1 MAGRS
6 WSRWGPQWLALA
18 AVVALAAA
26 LRLVG
31 IRHGLPFP
39 LLDPDEASIVP
50 RAWRMVHGGGL
61 DPRWFD
67 YPTGLM
73 YALAPFQAW
82 QHEPS
87 YLAARLVVAAFGVGA
102 VAGSWWLG
110 RVAYGRTAGLVA
122 AAAVAVCSTHV
133 AYSHAAVTDVPLT
146 AAIAVSLAL
155 AVTGRLEWAGLA
167 AGVAA
172 GFKYP
177 GALLAV
183 PLVIVG
189 FGQWRRLAVSL
200 GLLVAGF
207 ALTSPFVLLHPHA
220 AWADASR
227 VNRLARAGWLGFE
240 HDGSAPVAF
249 AHRLW
254 GGLGPVLLIAAA
266 GLAVALWRRRRADVV
281 LASFVLAYAL
291 TLMPLHAHFDRY
303 VLPLVPP
310 LGALAGR
317 VRVLVPLTLALLVV
331 PLLWSIR
338 ADRNLTMRDTRVA
351 AHAWVERNLAQ
362 GAAVAADS
370 STPPL
375 AGFRV
380 LPLQLPGPG
389 RASDRNRD
397 VARLRRQ
404 GIRYVLVTGAVEDRV
419 LAAAADYPRETG
431 FLHSLERERLVYRVG
446 PGNGLVG
453 PWVRIYRLYPSGP

>member
-1 MAGRS
+1 MR
-6 WSRWGPQWLALA
+6 RREPWLALA
-18 AVVALAAA
+18 AILALAAV

-31 IRHGLPFP
+31 IRYGLPFP

-61 DPRWFD
+61 DPHWFD
-67 YPTGLM
+67 YPSGLM
-73 YALAPFQAW
+73 YVLAPFQAW

-110 RVAYGRTAGLVA
+110 QVAYGRRAALVA

-133 AYSHAAVTDVPLT
+133 AYSHVAVTDVPLT

-167 AGVAA
+167 AGVAT

-177 GALLAV
+177 GVLLAV
-183 PLVIVG
+183 PLVVVG
-189 FGQWRRLAVSL
+189 FRELRRLAVSL

-207 ALTSPFVLLHPHA
+207 VLTSPFVFLHPRE

-240 HDGSAPVAF
+240 HDGSAPTAF

-254 GGLGPVLLIAAA
+254 GGLGPVLLIAVA
-266 GLAVALWRRRRADVV
+266 GLAIALWRRRRADLV
-281 LASFVLAYAL
+281 LASFALAYGL
-291 TLMPLHAHFDRY
+291 TLLPVHAHFGRY

-317 VRVLVPLTLALLVV
+317 LRPLVPLTLALLVI
-331 PLLWSIR
+331 PLVWSIR
-338 ADRNLTMRDTRVA
+338 ADRTLTREDTRIS
-351 AHAWVERNLAQ
+351 AHVWIERNLPR
-362 GAAVAADS
+362 GAALAADS

-375 AGFRV
+375 AGLRV
-380 LPLQLPGPG
+380 LRLALPGPG
-389 RASDRNRD
+389 RASDPNRD
-397 VARLRRQ
+397 VGRLRRQ
-404 GIRYVLVTGAVEDRV
+404 GIAYVAVTGAVEDRV
-419 LAAAADYPRETG
+419 LAAASDYPRETG
-431 FLHSLERERLVYRVG
+431 FLRALRSQQLVFRVE
-446 PGNGLVG
+446 PGRGLVG
-453 PWVRIYRLYPSGP
+453 PWVRVYRLYPSRP

>member
-1 MAGRS
+1 VHRRFGS
-6 WSRWGPQWLALA
+6 LPGPPWLAPAAILGLA
-18 AVVALAAA
+18 AL

-61 DPRWFD
+61 DPHWFD
-67 YPTGLM
+67 YPSGLM
-73 YALAPFQAW
+73 YVLAPFQAW
-82 QHEPS
+82 EHEPS

-110 RVAYGRTAGLVA
+110 RVAYGRRAGLVA
-122 AAAVAVCSTHV
+122 GAAVAVCSLHV
-133 AYSHAAVTDVPLT
+133 AYSHVAVTDVPLT

-167 AGVAA
+167 AGVAT

-177 GALLAV
+177 GVLLAV
-183 PLVIVG
+183 PLAVVG
-189 FGQWRRLAVSL
+189 FRQLRRLAVSL
-200 GLLVAGF
+200 LLLVAGF
-207 ALTSPFVLLHPHA
+207 AITSPFVFLDPHQ

-254 GGLGPVLLIAAA
+254 SGLGPVLVIALA
-266 GLAVALWRRRRADVV
+266 GLAIALWRRRRADLV
-281 LASFVLAYAL
+281 LASFALAYSL
-291 TLMPLHAHFDRY
+291 TLLPLHAHFGRY

-317 VRVLVPLTLALLVV
+317 LRTLVPLTLALLVV
-331 PLLWSIR
+331 PLVWSIR
-338 ADRNLTMRDTRVA
+338 DDRTLTKTDTRVA
-351 AHAWVERNLAQ
+351 AHAWIEHNLPP
-362 GAAVAADS
+362 GAALAADS

-380 LPLQLPGPG
+380 LPLALPGPG
-389 RASDRNRD
+389 RPSDPNRD

-404 GIRYVLVTGAVEDRV
+404 GIRYVVVTGAVEDRV
-419 LAAAADYPRETG
+419 LAATGDYPRETG
-431 FLHSLERERLVYRVG
+431 FLHALERVQPVFG
-446 PGNGLVG
+446 VAPGNGLVG
-453 PWVRIYRLYPSGP
+453 PWVRVYRLYPSAA

>member
-1 MAGRS
+1 MR
-6 WSRWGPQWLALA
+6 GPAWLALA
-18 AVVALAAA
+18 AILVLAAV

-31 IRHGLPFP
+31 IRYGLPFP

-67 YPTGLM
+67 YPSGLM
-73 YALAPFQAW
+73 YVLAPFQAW
-82 QHEPS
+82 EHGPS

-110 RVAYGRTAGLVA
+110 RVAYGRRAGLVA

-133 AYSHAAVTDVPLT
+133 AYSHVAVTDVPLT
-146 AAIAVSLAL
+146 AAVAVSLAL

-167 AGVAA
+167 AGVAT

-177 GALLAV
+177 GVLLVVPLAV
-183 PLVIVG
+183 VG
-189 FGQWRRLAVSL
+189 FRQLRRLAVSF
-200 GLLVAGF
+200 GLLVVGF
-207 ALTSPFVLLHPHA
+207 AVTSPFVLVHPRQ

-240 HDGSAPVAF
+240 HDGSAPAAF

-254 GGLGPVLLIAAA
+254 SGLGPVLVIAVA
-266 GLAVALWRRRRADVV
+266 GLAIALWRRRRADLV
-281 LASFVLAYAL
+281 LASFTLAYGVSL
-291 TLMPLHAHFDRY
+291 LPLHAHFGRY

-317 VRVLVPLTLALLVV
+317 LRALVPLTLVLLVV
-331 PLLWSIR
+331 PLVWSIR
-338 ADRNLTMRDTRVA
+338 DDRTLTGRDTRVA
-351 AHAWVERNLAQ
+351 AQAWLEHNLPA
-362 GAAVAADS
+362 GAALAADS

-375 AGFRV
+375 PGLRV
-380 LPLQLPGPG
+380 LPLALPGPG
-389 RASDRNRD
+389 RPSDPNRD
-397 VARLRRQ
+397 VSRLRRQ
-404 GIRYVLVTGAVEDRV
+404 GIRYVVVTGAVEDRV
-419 LAAAADYPRETG
+419 LAAASNYPRETA
-431 FLHSLERERLVYRVG
+431 FLRALRGDRLVYRVG
-446 PGNGLVG
+446 PGGGLVG
-453 PWVRIYRLYPSGP
+453 PWLRVYRLYPSGP

>member
-1 MAGRS
+1 MR
-6 WSRWGPQWLALA
+6 RRGPLWLALA
-18 AVVALAAA
+18 AILVLAAV

-31 IRHGLPFP
+31 IRYGLPFP

-50 RAWRMVHGGGL
+50 RSWRMVHGGGL
-61 DPRWFD
+61 DPHWFD
-67 YPTGLM
+67 YPSGLM
-73 YALAPFQAW
+73 YVLAPFQAW

-110 RVAYGRTAGLVA
+110 SVAYGRRAALVA

-133 AYSHAAVTDVPLT
+133 AYSHVAVTDVPLT
-146 AAIAVSLAL
+146 AAIAVSLGL

-167 AGVAA
+167 AGVAT

-177 GALLAV
+177 GVLLIVPLAV
-183 PLVIVG
+183 VG
-189 FGQWRRLAVSL
+189 YHQLKRLAVSL
-200 GLLVAGF
+200 ALVVVGF
-207 ALTSPFVLLHPHA
+207 VVTSPFVFLHPSQ

-254 GGLGPVLLIAAA
+254 GGLGPVLAIAVA
-266 GLAVALWRRRRADVV
+266 GLAIALWRRRRADLV
-281 LASFVLAYAL
+281 LASFTLAYSL
-291 TLMPLHAHFDRY
+291 TLLPLHAHFGRY

-317 VRVLVPLTLALLVV
+317 LRPLVPLTLALLVI
-331 PLLWSIR
+331 PLVWSIR
-338 ADRNLTMRDTRVA
+338 ADRALTRHDTRVA
-351 AHAWVERNLAQ
+351 AHAWIERHLPRGSAL
-362 GAAVAADS
+362 AADS

-375 AGFRV
+375 AGLRV
-380 LPLQLPGPG
+380 LPLALPGPG
-389 RASDRNRD
+389 RPSDPNRD
-397 VARLRRQ
+397 VARLRSQ
-404 GIRYVLVTGAVEDRV
+404 GIRYVVVTGAVEDRIQ
-419 LAAAADYPRETG
+419 AAASDYPSETR
-431 FLHSLERERLVYRVG
+431 FLRALGSQRLVYGVR

-453 PWVRIYRLYPSGP
+453 PWVRVYRLYPSRP

>member
-1 MAGRS
+1 MTRRLGS
-6 WSRWGPQWLALA
+6 LPGPAWLALA
-18 AVVALAAA
+18 AILVLAGV

-31 IRHGLPFP
+31 IRYGLPFP

-61 DPRWFD
+61 DPHWFD
-67 YPTGLM
+67 YPSGLM
-73 YALAPFQAW
+73 YLLAPFQAW

-87 YLAARLVVAAFGVGA
+87 YLAARLVVAVFGVGA
-102 VAGSWWLG
+102 VGAAWWLG
-110 RVAYGRTAGLVA
+110 RVAYGRRAGLVA
-122 AAAVAVCSTHV
+122 ATAVAVCSTHV
-133 AYSHAAVTDVPLT
+133 AYSHVAVTDVPLT
-146 AAIAVSLAL
+146 AAVAVSLAL

-167 AGVAA
+167 AGVAT

-177 GALLAV
+177 GVLLAV
-183 PLVIVG
+183 PLAVVG
-189 FGQWRRLAVSL
+189 YRQLHRLAISL

-207 ALTSPFVLLHPHA
+207 AITSPFVFLHPHE

-254 GGLGPVLLIAAA
+254 SGLGPVLLIAAA
-266 GLAVALWRRRRADVV
+266 GLAVAVWRRRRADLV
-281 LASFVLAYAL
+281 LASFALAYAL
-291 TLMPLHAHFDRY
+291 TLLPLHAHFGRY

-317 VRVLVPLTLALLVV
+317 LRPLVPLTLALLVV
-331 PLLWSIR
+331 PLVWSIGE
-338 ADRNLTMRDTRVA
+338 DRTLTRRDTRVA
-351 AHAWVERNLAQ
+351 AHAWIEHNLPR
-362 GAAVAADS
+362 GAALAADS
-370 STPPL
+370 SAPPL

-380 LPLQLPGPG
+380 LPLALPGPG
-389 RASDRNRD
+389 RPSDPNRD

-419 LAAAADYPRETG
+419 LAAAVDYPHETS
-431 FLHSLERERLVYRVG
+431 FLDALGRERLVYRVSR
-446 PGNGLVG
+446 GNGLVG
-453 PWVRIYRLYPSGP
+453 PWVRVYRLYPSTA

>member
-1 MAGRS
+1 MTR
-6 WSRWGPQWLALA
+6 RWWLALA
-18 AVVALAAA
+18 AILALAAA

-31 IRHGLPFP
+31 IRYGLPFP

-61 DPRWFD
+61 DPHWYD
-67 YPTGLM
+67 YPSALM
-73 YALAPFQAW
+73 YVLAPFQAW

-87 YLAARLVVAAFGVGA
+87 YLAARLVLVVFGVGA

-110 RVAYGRTAGLVA
+110 QAAYGRRAGLVA

-133 AYSHAAVTDVPLT
+133 AYSHVAVTDVPLT
-146 AAIAVSLAL
+146 AAVAVSLAL

-167 AGVAA
+167 AGVAT

-177 GALLAV
+177 GVLLAV
-183 PLVIVG
+183 PLAVVG
-189 FGQWRRLAVSL
+189 FRQPQRLAASL
-200 GLLVAGF
+200 GLLVVGF
-207 ALTSPFVLLHPHA
+207 VVTSPFVVIHPRQ

-254 GGLGPVLLIAAA
+254 SGLGPVLLIAAA
-266 GLAVALWRRRRADVV
+266 GLVIALWRRRRADLV
-281 LASFVLAYAL
+281 LASFTLAYAL
-291 TLMPLHAHFDRY
+291 TLLPLHAHFSRY

-317 VRVLVPLTLALLVV
+317 LRVLVPLTLALLVV
-331 PLLWSIR
+331 PLIWSIR
-338 ADRNLTMRDTRVA
+338 DDRTLTKRDTRIS
-351 AHAWVERNLAQ
+351 AHAWIQRNLPR
-362 GAAVAADS
+362 GSAVAVDS

-375 AGFRV
+375 QGFRV
-380 LPLQLPGPG
+380 LPLALPGPG
-389 RASDRNRD
+389 RPSDPNRD
-397 VARLRRQ
+397 IARLRRQ
-404 GIRYVLVTGAVEDRV
+404 GIRYVIVTGAVEDRV
-419 LAAAADYPRETG
+419 LAAASDYPRETS
-431 FLHSLERERLVYRVG
+431 FLRRLDSMKPAYRVG
-446 PGNGLVG
+446 PGHGLVG
-453 PWVRIYRLYPSGP
+453 PWLRVYPLYPSGP

>member
-1 MAGRS
+1 M
-6 WSRWGPQWLALA
+6 WLALA
-18 AVVALAAA
+18 AILVLAAV

-31 IRHGLPFP
+31 IRYGLPFA

-67 YPTGLM
+67 YPSGLM
-73 YALAPFQAW
+73 YVLAPFQAW
-82 QHEPS
+82 EREPS

-110 RVAYGRTAGLVA
+110 RVAYGRRAGLVA
-122 AAAVAVCSTHV
+122 AAALAVCATHV
-133 AYSHAAVTDVPLT
+133 AYSHIAVTDVPLT

-167 AGVAA
+167 AGVAT

-177 GALLAV
+177 GVLLAV
-183 PLVIVG
+183 PLAAVG
-189 FGQWRRLAVSL
+189 FRELRRLAVSY
-200 GLLVAGF
+200 GLLVVGF
-207 ALTSPFVLLHPHA
+207 AVTSPFVFVHPRE

-249 AHRLW
+249 THRLW
-254 GGLGPVLLIAAA
+254 SGLGPVLLIAAA
-266 GLAVALWRRRRADVV
+266 GLVLALWRRRRADLV
-281 LASFVLAYAL
+281 LASFTLAYGL
-291 TLMPLHAHFDRY
+291 SLLPLHAHFSRY
-303 VLPLVPP
+303 VLPLVPA

-317 VRVLVPLTLALLVV
+317 LRALVPLTLALLVV
-331 PLLWSIR
+331 PLVWSIR
-338 ADRNLTMRDTRVA
+338 DDRVLTRRDTRVS
-351 AHAWVERNLAQ
+351 AHAWIQSHLPP

-370 STPPL
+370 SAPPL
-375 AGFRV
+375 QGLRV
-380 LPLQLPGPG
+380 LPLALPGPG
-389 RASDRNRD
+389 RPSDPNRD

-404 GIRYVLVTGAVEDRV
+404 GIRYVVVTGAVEDRV
-419 LAAAADYPRETG
+419 LAAASDYPRETS
-431 FLHSLERERLVYRVG
+431 FLHALERRRPVYRIA
-446 PGNGLVG
+446 PGHGLVG
-453 PWVRIYRLYPSGP
+453 PWLRVYRLYP

>member
-1 MAGRS
+1 
-6 WSRWGPQWLALA
+6 
-18 AVVALAAA
+18 
-26 LRLVG
+26 
-31 IRHGLPFP
+31 
-39 LLDPDEASIVP
+39 
-50 RAWRMVHGGGL
+50 
-61 DPRWFD
+61 
-67 YPTGLM
+67 
-73 YALAPFQAW
+73 
-82 QHEPS
+82 
-87 YLAARLVVAAFGVGA
+87 
-102 VAGSWWLG
+102 
-110 RVAYGRTAGLVA
+110 
-122 AAAVAVCSTHV
+122 
-133 AYSHAAVTDVPLT
+133 
-146 AAIAVSLAL
+146 
-155 AVTGRLEWAGLA
+155 
-167 AGVAA
+167 
-172 GFKYP
+172 
-177 GALLAV
+177 
-183 PLVIVG
+183 
-189 FGQWRRLAVSL
+189 
-200 GLLVAGF
+200 
-207 ALTSPFVLLHPHA
+207 
-220 AWADASR
+220 
-227 VNRLARAGWLGFE
+227 
-240 HDGSAPVAF
+240 
-249 AHRLW
+249 
-254 GGLGPVLLIAAA
+254 VLLIAAA
-266 GLAVALWRRRRADVV
+266 GLAIALWRRRRADVV

>member
-1 MAGRS
+1 VHKRLGS
-6 WSRWGPQWLALA
+6 LPGPPWLALA
-18 AVVALAAA
+18 AILGLAAV

-31 IRHGLPFP
+31 IRYGLPFP

-50 RAWRMVHGGGL
+50 RAWRMVHGDGL
-61 DPRWFD
+61 DPHWFD
-67 YPTGLM
+67 YPSGLM
-73 YALAPFQAW
+73 YVLAPFQAW

-110 RVAYGRTAGLVA
+110 RVAYGRRAALVA
-122 AAAVAVCSTHV
+122 AAAVAVCSLHV
-133 AYSHAAVTDVPLT
+133 AYSHVAVTDVPLT

-167 AGVAA
+167 AGVAT

-177 GALLAV
+177 GVLLAV
-183 PLVIVG
+183 PLAVVG
-189 FGQWRRLAVSL
+189 FRQLRRLAVSL
-200 GLLVAGF
+200 LLLVAGF
-207 ALTSPFVLLHPHA
+207 AITSPFVFVHPHR

-240 HDGSAPVAF
+240 HDGSAPAAF

-254 GGLGPVLLIAAA
+254 SGLGPVLVIAVA
-266 GLAVALWRRRRADVV
+266 GLAIALWRRRRADLV
-281 LASFVLAYAL
+281 LASFALAYSL
-291 TLMPLHAHFDRY
+291 TLLPLHAHFGRY

-317 VRVLVPLTLALLVV
+317 LRALVPLTLALLVV
-331 PLLWSIR
+331 PLVWSIR
-338 ADRNLTMRDTRVA
+338 ADRTLTRSDTRVA
-351 AHAWVERNLAQ
+351 AHAWIERNLPR
-362 GAAVAADS
+362 GAALAADS

-375 AGFRV
+375 AGFHV
-380 LPLQLPGPG
+380 LPLALPGPG
-389 RASDRNRD
+389 RPSDPNRD

-404 GIRYVLVTGAVEDRV
+404 GIRYVVVTGAVEDRV
-419 LAAAADYPRETG
+419 LAAAGDYPRETS
-431 FLHSLERERLVYRVG
+431 FLHALERVQPVFGVG

-453 PWVRIYRLYPSGP
+453 PWVRVYRLYPSAA